1 MTSSMV
7 MRVDDVINGD
17 ESRSGPNTM
26 KPMTK
31 CLIDFAIASMIGSS
45 GLLGNSWPD
54 LDMLP
59 LGWLSEA
66 DALHIAESHTF
77 SVL

>member
-7 MRVDDVINGD
+7 MRVDDIINGD
-17 ESRSGPNTM
+17 ESRSRTNTM
-26 KPMTK
+26 KLMMK
-31 CLIDFAIASMIGSS
+31 CLIVASMIGSS
-45 GLLGNSWPD
+45 GLLGNSWPY

-59 LGWLSEA
+59 LGWLSKA
-66 DALHIAESHTF
+66 SALHIAESYTF